1 MIIQLLILLVACVFS
16 VMPSS
21 AASNS
26 DFLTTHTCIMKTK
39 SNIAIALFFLLALAL
54 SKTFEAQVVSSTPL
68 SLVIPAYVYPQTG
81 GEISQAYLT
90 LKDSAFRYPEV
101 THVIVLNPNN
111 GEGSNSPPDGDW
123 QPAID
128 LLSGIANV
136 KLIG

>member
-1 MIIQLLILLVACVFS
+1 
-16 VMPSS
+16 
-21 AASNS
+21 
-26 DFLTTHTCIMKTK
+26 MKTILN
-39 SNIAIALFFLLALAL
+39 SAIAIIFLLALAL
-54 SKTFEAQVVSSTPL
+54 SKTFEAQVVSISPL
-68 SLVIPAYVYPQTG
+68 SLVIPAYVYPRTG

-90 LKDSAFRYPEV
+90 LRESALRYPGV

-111 GEGSNSPPDGDW
+111 GEGSNSPPDDDW

>member
-1 MIIQLLILLVACVFS
+1 M
-16 VMPSS
+16 
-21 AASNS
+21 
-26 DFLTTHTCIMKTK
+26 
-39 SNIAIALFFLLALAL
+39 
-54 SKTFEAQVVSSTPL
+54 VSSTPL
-68 SLVIPAYVYPQTG
+68 SLVIPAYVYLQTG

-111 GEGSNSPPDGDW
+111 GEGSNSPPDDDW

-128 LLSGIANV
+128 LLSGISNV